1 MDTIFELQSFR
12 CCGSTYELVGEAT
25 RGERRVTFNIPV
37 EGEIYQEIRRCV
49 NLDDGSR
56 YRLSL
61 QCKWDPFRQRYFS
74 SVTRIKQNKRKL
86 LYFPCSPAYRDS
98 LLRLHD
104 ISFTSHPKPTRS
116 VSHPFKA
123 AMQICIVG
131 CFFAVCILFLNYDFN
146 SINRT
151 IAPNNWVVS
160 AAQQPAVADTN
171 EEPPLEQLDGAGASQ
186 DFASPET
193 TQDLASPQTPE
204 EGNDALLGSDDD
216 ASDDE
221 EESGSAVLETGV
233 LVKSLPE
240 GYVALTF
247 DDGPSPYT
255 REIVDILREHQVD
268 ATFFFIGVHA
278 LKYPNA
284 VKYASDNNMVVG
296 NHSWSHRSLIGR
308 GPEIIRDEIAKT
320 NDYLSSITDAPVTVF
335 RPPFGHV
342 NDQLINIVTDEQMK
356 VILWNRDP
364 RDWRVNN
371 SKDILDYFYRID
383 SSGGIY
389 VLHENELTVRALPEI
404 IQHLKQNDLQF
415 TVLQ

>member
-1 MDTIFELQSFR
+1 MDTIFELRSFR

-25 RGERRVTFNIPV
+25 RGERRVIFNLPV
-37 EGEIYQEIRRCV
+37 EGEVYQELRRCV
-49 NLDDGSR
+49 DLDDGSR

-86 LYFPCSPAYRDS
+86 LYFPCSAAYRDS

-104 ISFTSHPKPTRS
+104 ISFTSHQKPTRP
-116 VSHPFKA
+116 VSHPLKS
-123 AMQICIVG
+123 AMQFCIVG
-131 CFFAVCILFLNYDFN
+131 FSFAACVFFLNYDFN

-151 IAPNNWVVS
+151 IAPANWVVS
-160 AAQQPAVADTN
+160 AAQQPAVADAIG
-171 EEPPLEQLDGAGASQ
+171 EPPLVQSDEAGASQ
-186 DFASPET
+186 DLASPET
-193 TQDLASPQTPE
+193 TQDSASPQTPE
-204 EGNDALLGSDDD
+204 EDNAVLLGPDDD
-216 ASDDE
+216 AANDE
-221 EESGSAVLETGV
+221 GESGSAVLETGV
-233 LVKSLPE
+233 LVKSLPK

-255 REIVDILREHQVD
+255 RAIVDILREHQVD

-278 LKYPNA
+278 LKYPDA
-284 VKYASDNNMVVG
+284 VKYVSDNNMVVG

-308 GPEIIRDEIAKT
+308 GPETIRDEITKT
-320 NDYLSSITDAPVTVF
+320 NDYLSSLTDAPVTVF

-342 NDQLINIVTDEQMK
+342 NNQLTSIVTDEQMK

-383 SSGGIY
+383 PSGGIY
-389 VLHENELTVRALPEI
+389 VLHENELTVKALPEI
-404 IQHLKQNDLQF
+404 IQHLKQNGLQF
-415 TVLQ
+415 AVLK